1 MQRIAVI
8 GNIAGGKS
16 LYARCLADRR
26 SLPYFELDRYIFDG
40 SFRFMPD
47 ADAQHMVLI
56 QQDRWVIDGLE
67 QPAMIARRL
76 DRATAI
82 VLVDLPVWMHYAIAA
97 ERQTAWAMGTL
108 EHPPGGHR
116 TPRPTAA
123 LFRDIWRID
132 REVLPQIRASCA
144 KAEEDGKPVTRIT
157 SWEDLKAVKFAE
169 QSRAAPL
176 Q

>member
-16 LYARCLADRR
+16 LYARALADRR
-26 SLPYFELDRYIFDG
+26 SLPYFELDRYIFDD
-40 SFRFMPD
+40 SFRLKPD
-47 ADAQHMVLI
+47 ADAQHLALI
-56 QQDRWVIDGLE
+56 QQEQWVIDGLE
-67 QPAMIARRL
+67 QPASIARRL

-82 VLVDLPVWMHYAIAA
+82 VLVDLPIWMHYAIAA
-97 ERQTAWAMGTL
+97 ERQTAWARGTL
-108 EHPPGGHR
+108 EHPPGGYR

-144 KAEEDGKPVTRIT
+144 NAEENGKPLTRIT
-157 SWEDLKAVKFAE
+157 SWEELKAVKFAE
-169 QSRAAPL
+169 LRRAAL